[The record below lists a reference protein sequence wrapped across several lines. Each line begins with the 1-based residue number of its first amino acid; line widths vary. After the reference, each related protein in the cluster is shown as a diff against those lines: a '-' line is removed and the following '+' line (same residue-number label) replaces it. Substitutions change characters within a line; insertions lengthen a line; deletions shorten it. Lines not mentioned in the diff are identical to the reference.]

1 MQIVFFIFY
10 LPFVITRA
18 CRTDLHSVAFCAVW
32 RVNSHLRRQTR
43 HSSIFE
49 AVRFPDDLFIFFG
62 GDCLADKHSDHLLC
76 INAHLVIQADI
87 CKILAVLHLH
97 HPLHRH
103 QEVKL
108 CIDFKC
114 LQFIFGLVANDE
126 PSAAVVF
133 VRPQV
138 SADHVVVFFAV
149 DVDFKQLVIRQL
161 FARYRRFADETVPVE
176 GEVVERCVIS
186 QFNRECPFFHVTF
199 FPNSST

>member
-1 MQIVFFIFY
+1 M
-10 LPFVITRA
+10 
-18 CRTDLHSVAFCAVW
+18 AFCAVW
-32 RVNSHLRRQTR
+32 WVIFHLRRQTR

-62 GDCLADKHSDHLLC
+62 GDRLPDKHSDHLLC
-76 INAHLVIQADI
+76 INAHLVIQTDI
-87 CKILAVLHLH
+87 RKIFAVLHLD

-103 QEVKL
+103 QEINFCV
-108 CIDFKC
+108 D
-114 LQFIFGLVANDE
+114 LQRFQLVGSLFTNNE

-138 SADHVVVFFAV
+138 SADHVVMFFAV